1 MLSSKGNYAA
11 CVSKNMP
18 QETSCVLP
26 FSPQTNYIWSIMMYF
41 LEILLDFG
49 DSMRHNSMNSW
60 WVVLR
65 HNYQRREENG
75 TSQAIR

>member
-18 QETSCVLP
+18 QDVSCVPPL
-26 FSPQTNYIWSIMMYF
+26 SPQACCIWFFMMCF

-49 DSMRHNSMNSW
+49 DSMRHNSINSW

-65 HNYQRREENG
+65 HNYQRREANG